1 MSKEYSSAFTQIEE
15 LGDIFNI
22 PVASETQQV
31 WFIRTSGGD
40 YYDDFRFN
48 NYVAIGW
55 DKIPAEWIIKKPLF
69 SRNDEE
75 NDTDESKPLLP
86 LSEKEFKRRVSTL
99 YPDETRPGLVY
110 GQLNSFYNVMQV
122 GDWIVIPSKSTQDL
136 TIGILGDILHEDIE
150 RRIVPDN
157 DYENCAYTH
166 KRSVAWQREI
176 PASYDIYLQRSLR
189 AQQTISNITDISGL
203 VFRHLYPVYVV
214 NNEVRVTFQ
223 KTTDGELNALNNI
236 ELIRSVI
243 DIADQIASLYKVEPF
258 NKDFTMKT
266 AVGSPGIIE
275 LIIPMLSSSA
285 PMVLGAII
293 LKVLFGKYDSEKG
306 ISSGL
311 CNIFNGVNK
320 LLNDRKE
327 RQLKDAEIR
336 LKDAETQVKIAEAG
350 KTGAETEK
358 IKAETELL
366 KKQAQESGLITGRD
380 GQMRIDT
387 DPPLRLMDLIEPS
400 EAEVEACIKPITENC
415 MRCAEAAKANGIR
428 TGQR

>member
-1 MSKEYSSAFTQIEE
+1 MSKDSAFTQIEE
-15 LGDIFNI
+15 LGNIFNI

-40 YYDDFRFN
+40 YYDDFRLNKF
-48 NYVAIGW
+48 VAIGW

-69 SRNDEE
+69 SVTDDEGKE
-75 NDTDESKPLLP
+75 NETKPLLP
-86 LSEKEFKRRVSTL
+86 LPEKEFKRRVTTL

-110 GQLNSFYNVMQV
+110 GQLNSFYNVMRA
-122 GDWIVIPSKSTQDL
+122 GDWIVIPSKSTQAL
-136 TIGILGDILHEDIE
+136 TIGILGDILHDDIE
-150 RRIVPDN
+150 RTVVPDN

-166 KRSVAWQREI
+166 KRTVAWLREI

-223 KTTDGELNALNNI
+223 KTTEGELNALSNI
-236 ELIRSVI
+236 ELISSVI

-275 LIIPMLSSSA
+275 LIIPIVKSPA
-285 PMVLGAII
+285 PLVLAAII
-293 LKVLFGKYDSEKG
+293 LRVLFGKYDTEKG
-306 ISSGL
+306 ISTGL

-336 LKDAETQVKIAEAG
+336 LKDAETQAKIAETG
-350 KTGAETEK
+350 KTQAETEK
-358 IKAETELL
+358 LKAETKLL
-366 KKQAQESGLITGRD
+366 EKQLVEPGLKTNRD
-380 GQMRIDT
+380 GQMMIDT
-387 DPPLRLMDLIEPS
+387 TPPLRLMDLTEPS
-400 EAEVEACIKPITENC
+400 EAEVEACITPIAENC

-428 TGQR
+428 TGQG